1 MDFALLLGI
10 GSGALSLIPFVGTLI
25 GFTLAMVVGFLEH
38 SLLEAALRAGI
49 VFAVAEALEN
59 YLLIPRI
66 IGDKLGLHTVVV
78 IFSLMA
84 GGAAMGMFGLLIAL
98 PLAATLVILGREFLV
113 PMLEKFAE
121 ETGSPP
127 ADGKAG

>member
-1 MDFALLLGI
+1 
-10 GSGALSLIPFVGTLI
+10 
-25 GFTLAMVVGFLEH
+25 
-38 SLLEAALRAGI
+38 LRAGI

-121 ETGSPP
+121 ETDSPP